1 MVKNERNLRIL
12 FHGGIAKMKRLWA
25 KQPYL
30 SVGLFCLWD
39 DGQLS
44 IEITYKN
51 GKLDRLST
59 DWHENERIDKEVTC
73 KDGKIISSNHKKDQ
87 NKLL

>member
-1 MVKNERNLRIL
+1 
-12 FHGGIAKMKRLWA
+12 
-25 KQPYL
+25 
-30 SVGLFCLWD
+30 VGANFEKAAYTFIRDLPT
-39 DGQLS
+39 S
-44 IEITYKN
+44 EITYKN

-73 KDGKIISSNHKKDQ
+73 KDGKIISSRHKKDQ